1 MEISTFFVNFP
12 LNQIQNCS
20 VQEHTW
26 MGETGN
32 NISLDYQLVLVSS
45 SALVCYSR
53 SHYPML
59 EKLDGQNIAAYENQG
74 TQREFNDH

>member
-1 MEISTFFVNFP
+1 MS
-12 LNQIQNCS
+12 
-20 VQEHTW
+20 
-26 MGETGN
+26 ETRD

-74 TQREFNDH
+74 TQREFSDH